1 MAAASLSCQGS
12 LMTVRHKILAACLGF
27 VFIIAIVGGLARQQ
41 AAEMGHL
48 AVGIYDHAFMGMLY
62 VDQAQEEF
70 LRLAAAHRDSGATLN
85 DAEGRAGVEK
95 VLDRLDIALE
105 RAIPEHIRV
114 MGSQVRGLLA
124 ALPDAPASS
133 LPERLAEVDGAITK
147 LVKRFTADGLEARD
161 EAEASAAD
169 SALIVLIEVAV
180 AVCLA
185 LGAGWLVGRNLSRP
199 LVQLASLI
207 GRLAAGEL
215 QHQFAPRLLRRRD
228 EIGAVARAATVFQDA
243 MRQNAQAGSDRE
255 QLRDSM
261 EAEKVQ
267 VLRKAA
273 DSIERESRGVTERS
287 AESSDLLVSRAQDL
301 ASSADRV
308 LASVG
313 SVTEASA
320 AALNRSELAAVA
332 SQQLSASARE
342 IAGQISNTA
351 TEIAGTARA
360 GERARQIIDELST
373 AVGQIDVVAR
383 LIGDIA
389 GRSNL
394 LALNATIEAARA
406 GEAGRG
412 FAVVANEVK
421 TLAVQTASSTEE
433 IARNTGAIQRAT
445 QDAVRV
451 VSEIVERVA
460 AVERIIQG
468 AAESVEEQSAAT
480 GEIARNVA
488 EAAEAMRIVSKQIGS
503 VLDEAHTTN
512 AAVTG
517 MRGLAATVGERIS
530 ELRDMMVRI
539 VRNSSEA
546 GAAKPDPGGLDVI
559 DTQVGSGWSW
569 PKGYAGAAGGRP
581 AEEAVPGAV

>member
-1 MAAASLSCQGS
+1 
-12 LMTVRHKILAACLGF
+12 MTVRHKILAACLGF
-27 VFIIAIVGGLARQQ
+27 VLIIAIVGGLARQQ

-70 LRLAAAHRDSGATLN
+70 LRLAAAHRESGATLN

-105 RAIPEHIRV
+105 RAIPEHIRA

-161 EAEASAAD
+161 EAEASSAD
-169 SALIVLIEVAV
+169 SAHIVLVEVA
-180 AVCLA
+180 AAICLA

-215 QHQFAPRLLRRRD
+215 QHQVAPRLLRRRD

-243 MRQNAQAGSDRE
+243 MRQNAQVGSDRE

-273 DSIERESRGVTERS
+273 DSIERESRGVTDRS
-287 AESSDLLVSRAQDL
+287 AESSGLLVSRAQDL
-301 ASSADRV
+301 AGSAARV

-421 TLAVQTASSTEE
+421 TLAMQTASSTEE

-517 MRGLAATVGERIS
+517 MRALAATVGERIS

-539 VRNSSEA
+539 VRSSSGA
-546 GAAKPDPGGLDVI
+546 GAAKPDLGGLEVI
-559 DTQVGSGWSW
+559 DTQVGSGWNW

-581 AEEAVPGAV
+581 AEEAVPGSV